1 MSLLVAAVVVVA
13 SPLSQAAPAGT
24 ALDFDGQNDYVT
36 FGDPDA
42 LGLST
47 FTIETWFNRQ
57 GPGNPDGTG
66 SGGIANAVPLVTK
79 GTSENDGGIVDMNY
93 YLGIDSDA
101 NVLVADFEEG
111 AGGSGPLG
119 QNHPVSGTTVITN
132 GSWHHAAATYAEGTW
147 KLYLDGD
154 LEASLA
160 VNEPPRSDSSQ
171 HAGLGTALLSTGA
184 PDSAYF
190 DGVIDEA
197 RIWGLARTQAEIQAT
212 MDSELTSGTGLVGR
226 WGLNEGSGTSANS
239 SVGSI
244 SGTLTNGPLWVD
256 GFVAPPPNAPPAQPT
271 LNTPLDGATDVTT
284 DPTLDVTVAD
294 PEGADVTAR
303 FFGRPVSSASS
314 TDFTIVAM
322 PDTQHYVD
330 QNGAYLANF
339 TAQVEWIVDHQDD
352 MNIVFTSHLGDI
364 VENVDASNDE
374 WLRSSAQMAVL
385 DSNGAKSGVA
395 PGNHDMSTSGVAEKF
410 DQYFPVS
417 RYSGF
422 PWYGGHLGGDP
433 QDTVDRK
440 NKDNYE
446 LFSAGGLDFIIL
458 HLEYDIP
465 AYVIEWANRILDQY
479 PDRRA
484 IISTHAFL
492 NTSNNRP
499 TSPIYRPDGTG
510 AADVWTQLVKPN
522 CNVFLVVNGH
532 YPGEGRRTDLND
544 CGDPVHQ
551 VLTDYQSRANG
562 GDGWLRYYTFKPT
575 ENKIYAYTYSPSR
588 LGGAGEFETDASSQ
602 FTLDYDMQFQ
612 TIGSVTVPS
621 ESDAEV
627 SWPDRSAGGEYE
639 WYVTVSDG
647 QKTTT
652 SPMFSFTTT
661 DQVPAPQPPVADF
674 DGDGDTD
681 LSVFRPSQ
689 GAWYIAGQPPFP
701 QLWGASGDLS
711 VSADYDGDGSS
722 RHRRLPKRALVRP
735 GTASLPAD
743 LGPGRRRPRARRLR
757 RRRRRRHR
765 RLPKRALVRAGTAS
779 LPADLGPGRRRPRPR
794 RLRRRRRRGHRRL
807 PKRALVRAG
816 TASLPADLGP
826 GRRRPRP
833 RRLRRRRRRRHRR
846 LPKRAL
852 VRAGTASLP
861 ADLGPGR
868 RSPRPR

>member
-1 MSLLVAAVVVVA
+1 MSLLAAAVVVVA

-111 AGGSGPLG
+111 TGGSGPLG

-271 LNTPLDGATDVTT
+271 LNAPLDGATDVTT

-314 TDFTIVAM
+314 TDFTIVAI

-339 TAQVEWIVDHQDD
+339 TAQVQWIVDHQDD

-433 QDTVDRK
+433 QDTVNRQ

-661 DQVPAPQPPVADF
+661 GQVPAPQPPVADF

-681 LSVFRPSQ
+681 LSNRGRAIRQSSQ
-689 GAWYIAGQPPFP
+689 VGP
-701 QLWGASGDLS
+701 ASG
-711 VSADYDGDGSS
+711 
-722 RHRRLPKRALVRP
+722 P
-735 GTASLPAD
+735 GAAS
-743 LGPGRRRPRARRLR
+743 
-757 RRRRRRHR
+757 
-765 RLPKRALVRAGTAS
+765 
-779 LPADLGPGRRRPRPR
+779 
-794 RLRRRRRRGHRRL
+794 
-807 PKRALVRAG
+807 
-816 TASLPADLGP
+816 
-826 GRRRPRP
+826 
-833 RRLRRRRRRRHRR
+833 
-846 LPKRAL
+846 
-852 VRAGTASLP
+852 
-861 ADLGPGR
+861 
-868 RSPRPR
+868 